1 MSSDQI
7 FFDYESLGELRS
19 AGVEGVENI
28 LTFTRLIVI
37 NYFWAQTGCK
47 LYHGLPH
54 FAA

>member
-19 AGVEGVENI
+19 AGVEDVENI
-28 LTFTRLIVI
+28 LTFRRLIVM
-37 NYFWAQTGCK
+37 NYLWAQTRCR